1 MSCFTVTE
9 MFSSLYFSH
18 ERAAGRPLKPCV
30 TLLTFPGV
38 FTADILSVQTQ
49 TLIEST
55 VVTGLLCFRP
65 KTTKE
70 AAFSVCVTDVG
81 GHRDELLS
89 LLTQSSLLLVSPL
102 ATVPQVRLFFLRW
115 DTGSPSEPE
124 AASESE
130 SEELEEDDEDES
142 LELSEAMPV
151 DSCRSTLSAST
162 AMSGRSCFKIR
173 YHFLESL
180 GRPLTVLCH
189 TMGKLVELAK
199 F

>member
-1 MSCFTVTE
+1 MCFLSSGGWMSCFTVTE

-18 ERAAGRPLKPCV
+18 ERAAGRLLKPCV

-38 FTADILSVQTQ
+38 FTVDNLSVQTQ

-55 VVTGLLCFRP
+55 VVTGLLASDLKPEREQLFLY
-65 KTTKE
+65 
-70 AAFSVCVTDVG
+70 VCVTEVG

-124 AASESE
+124 AACGRTKCSERCTVLHHVAPCYTRVSCYGHM
-130 SEELEEDDEDES
+130 L
-142 LELSEAMPV
+142 APV
-151 DSCRSTLSAST
+151 DRFRAP
-162 AMSGRSCFKIR
+162 RVR
-173 YHFLESL
+173 
-180 GRPLTVLCH
+180 LT
-189 TMGKLVELAK
+189 G
-199 F
+199 FI